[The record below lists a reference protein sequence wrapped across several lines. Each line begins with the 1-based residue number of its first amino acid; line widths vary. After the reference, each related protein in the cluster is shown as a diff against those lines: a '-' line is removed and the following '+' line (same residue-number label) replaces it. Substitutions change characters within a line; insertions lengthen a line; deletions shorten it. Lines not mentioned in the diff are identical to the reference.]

1 VPCIIRYPEV
11 IPSGKVSDKLT
22 SAIDLLPTLAHACGI
37 ELQEGS
43 GIVPQMDGL
52 NLWNSLRGKTKTHPR
67 SNLLYFNGW
76 ATPQAI
82 RVNEWKLYFDQ
93 IKEIK
98 DSNLGPILIN
108 MDMDPIENVNRL
120 KEFPSKVK
128 SMQILAKK
136 LLLEIEKNSIPLGG
150 PTNPKKGS
158 VKKAVWLK

>member
-1 VPCIIRYPEV
+1 
-11 IPSGKVSDKLT
+11 
-22 SAIDLLPTLAHACGI
+22 
-37 ELQEGS
+37 
-43 GIVPQMDGL
+43 M
-52 NLWNSLRGKTKTHPR
+52 
-67 SNLLYFNGW
+67 
-76 ATPQAI
+76 
-82 RVNEWKLYFDQ
+82 NEWKLYFDQ

-150 PTNPKKGS
+150 PANPKKGS